1 MSPSTAFDN
10 AAGGSTSTIA
20 LIAVGVIAT
29 AVLLWAGWALL
40 SVYLGWAR
48 TRVDTPIAQRAVVR
62 IVALT
67 LVILWIA
74 LSNA

>member
-1 MSPSTAFDN
+1 MNPTTAFEN
-10 AAGGSTSTIA
+10 AAGSSTSAIA
-20 LIAVGVIAT
+20 TVAAGVIAT
-29 AVLLWAGWALL
+29 AIVLWSGWALL

-74 LSNA
+74 LSNL